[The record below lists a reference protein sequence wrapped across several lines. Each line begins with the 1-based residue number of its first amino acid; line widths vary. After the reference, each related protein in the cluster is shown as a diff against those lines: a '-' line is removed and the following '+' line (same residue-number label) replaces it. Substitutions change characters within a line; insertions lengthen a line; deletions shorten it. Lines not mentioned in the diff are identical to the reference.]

1 MAIGFVYA
9 EIVFQIQLVIAD
21 GAIGRTGVVGQYLV
35 ATGTPNSLPFYR
47 RKRYNGGIRY
57 PVAVRIY

>member
-1 MAIGFVYA
+1 MASGVVYA

-21 GAIGRTGVVGQYLV
+21 GIVGRSGVPGQSF
-35 ATGTPNSLPFYR
+35 AAFGIPGPPPFYR